1 MNLEEIGLKHFI
13 EKTKLASKIENMARI
28 FSEHKTDWDIM
39 TIEGPIKG
47 ILMNTKRKE
56 MLETDL
62 PKVGDWVI
70 YQKLPGENKAKITTV
85 LPRYSSL
92 VRHLEKKQVNQTI
105 ATNIDVMLVV
115 LSVDQIFNPQQLN
128 RYLTIALDGK
138 IEPVILIN
146 KTDKQLGEKEIK
158 KEILSIHPQLKIIST
173 SATLKNGLKELDKV
187 ILSGRTAVLV
197 GNSGTGKSSLVNALL
212 SESKQS
218 TKAVSEHGKGQ
229 HTTTSRKMFILPNG
243 GIIIDT
249 PGMRTLELNSES
261 KSTNSIFSELLALTK
276 KCKFRNC
283 DHIKSAGCALQQA
296 LRENTISQKQFD
308 QFLNL
313 STQHVQKT
321 NYNKSR
327 N

>member
-1 MNLEEIGLKHFI
+1 MNLEQIGLKHFI
-13 EKTKLASKIENMARI
+13 SKTKLSSQTTNVARI
-28 FSEHKTDWDIM
+28 FSEHKTGWDMI
-39 TIEGPIKG
+39 TSNGPIKG

-56 MLETDL
+56 MSETQL
-62 PKVGDWVI
+62 PKVGDWVV
-70 YQKLPGENKAKITTV
+70 YQKLTGENKAKITEV

-92 VRHLEKKQVNQTI
+92 VRHLEKKQADQTI

-115 LSVDQIFNPQQLN
+115 LSVDQIFNPLQLN
-128 RYLTIALDGK
+128 RYLTIALTGK
-138 IEPVILIN
+138 IEPVVVIN
-146 KTDKQLGEKEIK
+146 KIDKQQGEQAIK
-158 KEILSIHPQLKIIST
+158 KEILSIHPKVKIVST
-173 SATLKNGLKELDKV
+173 SATLKNGLKKLDEV

-218 TKAVSEHGKGQ
+218 TKAVSEYGKGQ

-249 PGMRTLELNSES
+249 PGMRTLELNTEKQSN
-261 KSTNSIFSELLALTK
+261 TSIFTELLEISR
-276 KCKFRNC
+276 KCKYRNC

-296 LRENTISQKQFD
+296 LSTKTISQKQFD

-313 STQHVQKT
+313 SSKHVSKIS
-321 NYNKSR
+321 YNKSR